1 MGRPS
6 FSIYDASAGSGKTYA
21 LVKEYLKIILTAHK
35 NDAYRNILAITFTN
49 KAVHEMKSRIVGS
62 LSEFAKDEPS
72 KKAFDLMQDLATD
85 TGLSIIAIKS
95 KSQQIIKHII
105 HNYAAFDISTIDKF
119 THKVIRAF
127 AHDLKLP
134 MTFEVTLDTEN
145 LLIEAVDA
153 IIAQAGE
160 DETLTKLLID
170 FTMEKTDD
178 DKSWDI
184 SREILDTGR
193 LVLNENHRN
202 EITHFH
208 DKSIADFVEIKKK
221 LIESCKVLEKDNAE
235 FAQAALTLIENN
247 GIDLKSFS
255 RGTFPNHLISIRDG
269 KFNPKNKTFHEFDDI
284 AINKT
289 AKDRALIENLIPEL
303 IQILATIY
311 KNFEKRD
318 FYKAFLKNITP
329 LSLLNT
335 VSNELAKIQE
345 EQNVLSI
352 TEFNSLIHREIQN
365 QPAPF
370 IYERLGERYR
380 HFFIDEFQ
388 DTSEMQWQNL
398 IPLIDNALAGQDDYG
413 EKGTLMIVGD
423 PKQSIYRWRG
433 GKAEQFIELS
443 KDNNPFNNPDKK
455 LEHLDKNYRS
465 YSQVIEFN
473 NEFFKLLS
481 SEFEQPD
488 YKDLYENHSHQ
499 KSNDKTGGYVNISFI
514 PKVESTEEDEDA
526 LDKSELFVL
535 ATLSTI
541 QKVLQEGFEYKD
553 IVILTRKRSQG
564 IAIANYLT
572 EQNIPLLSSETLMI
586 QNATEVRLI
595 IHLLKYLKNNADLEA
610 KAHFLH
616 YIAEN
621 IQDQLSV
628 HDFIAKG
635 MEQKLEA
642 DFEKWLMSYDISLS
656 FQNIRKKSLYEAV
669 EVIVSKFILPPAP
682 SKRGGDSVDML
693 TVESLGRKD
702 AVLESN
708 KKGYK
713 TGGNY
718 SHLLLEKAIGHR
730 KQPTVAEK
738 ILWDELKTQS
748 LGSKFRQQHLIDN
761 YIVDFVSL
769 SKKLIV
775 EVDGGYHF
783 TPEQIALDEERT
795 KVLTELGYK
804 VIRFRNE
811 EVVGSIS
818 QVLNAIKGALK
829 NQEQMLEL
837 NNDKLFNSANESK
850 DNVASKSPSLSGRAG
865 VGNAYVQYFLDIVL
879 ERDVRNQAG
888 ISDFLNFWDK
898 NAEKFSIPS
907 PEGNNAVRIMT
918 IHKSKGLEFP
928 VVIMPFAEE
937 DYNRKPKDKL
947 WLDGEEMGFGLP
959 KVLVDNS
966 SAVEGFG
973 VEAKSVYDQKKQ
985 EELLDNVNVLYVAL
999 TRAEEQLYVISN
1011 MNLSSKGEVPKNNM
1025 CTFFINYL
1033 TSKGVFDEN
1042 ILEYEFGGATKLSNK
1057 AKHID
1062 TSKAIRVVA
1071 EVLNPKNIKIAQRE
1085 ALMWG
1090 THQQESIEYGNVV
1103 HEILSFVKTKNDI
1116 DLAVTKSIESGL
1128 ITFNQKELVHK
1139 TIQDIVNHEELEF
1152 FFSEEHEVLNE
1163 QTIIQKEGK
1172 TIKPD
1177 RMVVTKNKE
1186 VYLLDYK
1193 TGVHNAKYQKQLE
1206 NYQSAI
1212 ELMGYK
1218 VVKKALIYIGKE
1230 IDVVNL

>member
-1 MGRPS
+1 MSFPSGLGLNRSDKYSRNLKKICNNKEKCLWLKKLFRHKIIMENNTNSHHNKNPISAPSPPERSGVGRPS

-21 LVKEYLKIILTAHK
+21 LVKEYLKIILVAHK

-62 LSEFAKDEPS
+62 LSEFAEDEPS
-72 KKAFDLMQDLATD
+72 QKANDLMQDLAVD
-85 TGLSIIAIKS
+85 TQLSIIQIKT

-127 AHDLKLP
+127 AHDLNLP

-160 DETLTKLLID
+160 DETLTNLLID

-202 EITHFH
+202 EIGHFQ
-208 DKSIADFVEIKKK
+208 DKSITDFVEIKKK
-221 LIESCKVLEKDNAE
+221 LVETCKFLDKENASLAE
-235 FAQAALTLIENN
+235 GVLTLIEKS

-255 RGTFPNHLISIRDG
+255 RGTFPNHLTSIRDG
-269 KFNPKNKTFHEFDDI
+269 KFNPNNKTFHEFDDI

-289 AKDRALIENLIPEL
+289 AKDRTLIENLIPEL
-303 IQILATIY
+303 IEVLATIY

-352 TEFNSLIHREIQN
+352 TEFNAIIHREIQN

-398 IPLIDNALAGQDDYG
+398 IPLIDNALSGQDDFG

-465 YSQVIEFN
+465 YSQVIDFN
-473 NEFFKLLS
+473 NEFFKLVS
-481 SEFEQPD
+481 GEFEHPD

-499 KSNDKTGGYVNISFI
+499 KTNDKTGGYVNISFI
-514 PKVESTEEDEDA
+514 PKVETVEEDEETMGKA
-526 LDKSELFVL
+526 ELYVL
-535 ATLSTI
+535 ATLNTI
-541 QKVLQEGFEYKD
+541 QKVLREGFEYKD
-553 IVILTRKRSQG
+553 IVILTRKRGQG

-572 EQNIPLLSSETLMI
+572 EKNIPLLSSETLMI

-610 KAHFLH
+610 KAYFLH
-616 YIAEN
+616 YVAEN
-621 IQDQLSV
+621 IQDKMPV

-635 MEQKLEA
+635 MEQKNEVE
-642 DFEKWLMSYDISLS
+642 FENWLTRFDISLS

-669 EVIVSKFILPPAP
+669 EIMVSKFLSPNLA
-682 SKRGGDSVDML
+682 KGG
-693 TVESLGRKD
+693 G
-702 AVLESN
+702 
-708 KKGYK
+708 
-713 TGGNY
+713 
-718 SHLLLEKAIGHR
+718 
-730 KQPTVAEK
+730 
-738 ILWDELKTQS
+738 
-748 LGSKFRQQHLIDN
+748 
-761 YIVDFVSL
+761 
-769 SKKLIV
+769 
-775 EVDGGYHF
+775 
-783 TPEQIALDEERT
+783 
-795 KVLTELGYK
+795 
-804 VIRFRNE
+804 
-811 EVVGSIS
+811 
-818 QVLNAIKGALK
+818 
-829 NQEQMLEL
+829 
-837 NNDKLFNSANESK
+837 
-850 DNVASKSPSLSGRAG
+850 
-865 VGNAYVQYFLDIVL
+865 AYVQYFLDIVL
-879 ERDVRNQAG
+879 EKDVRNQAG

-928 VVIMPFAEE
+928 VVIIPFAEE
-937 DYNRKPKDKL
+937 DYSRKPKDKL
-947 WLDGEEMGFGLP
+947 WLEAKEMDFGLP
-959 KVLVDNS
+959 KVLIDNS

-973 VEAKSVYDQKKQ
+973 EEAKLVYDQKKQ
-985 EELLDNVNVLYVAL
+985 EELLDNINVLYVAL
-999 TRAEEQLYVISN
+999 TRAEEQLYIISN
-1011 MNLSSKGEVPKNNM
+1011 MNLTSKGEVKTNDM
-1025 CTFFINYL
+1025 STFFINYL
-1033 TSKGVFDEN
+1033 MNYCGFDESKF
-1042 ILEYEFGGATKLSNK
+1042 EYEFGSPSKLSSN
-1057 AKHID
+1057 AKHVD
-1062 TSKAIRVVA
+1062 ASKKIEVVA
-1071 EVLNPKNIKIAQRE
+1071 ETLNPKNIKIAQRE

-1103 HEILSFVKTKNDI
+1103 HEILSFVKIKEDV
-1116 DLAVTKSIESGL
+1116 DVAVYKAIENGL
-1128 ITFNQKELVHK
+1128 INFGQKQLVSQ
-1139 TIQDIVNHEELEF
+1139 TIRDIVNHKELELF
-1152 FFSEEHEVLNE
+1152 FAEGNIVLNE
-1163 QTIIQKEGK
+1163 QTIIQKQGT

-1177 RMVVTKNKE
+1177 RMVVTANDQ

-1193 TGVHNAKYQKQLE
+1193 TGTHNAKYQKQLE
-1206 NYQSAI
+1206 NYQNAI

-1218 VVKKALIYIGKE
+1218 VVKKSLIYIGKQ

>member
-1 MGRPS
+1 MQRPS

-21 LVKEYLKIILTAHK
+21 LVKEYLKIILVAPK

-62 LSEFAKDEPS
+62 LSEFAKEEPS
-72 KKAFDLMQDLATD
+72 GKALDLMQDLVNGKRKENNPEEWSEEPI
-85 TGLSIIAIKS
+85 GLSIIEIKT

-127 AHDLKLP
+127 AHDLNLP

-145 LLIEAVDA
+145 LLVEAVDA

-184 SREILDTGR
+184 SREILETGR
-193 LVLNENHRN
+193 LVLNENNRN
-202 EITHFH
+202 EITHFQ
-208 DKSIADFVEIKKK
+208 DKSILEFVEIKNK
-221 LIESCKVLEKDNAE
+221 LSEACKDLEKQTIVFAE
-235 FAQAALTLIENN
+235 EALALIDKN
-247 GIDLKSFS
+247 GIDTKSFS
-255 RGTFPNHLISIRDG
+255 RGTFPNHITSIQQG
-269 KFNPKNKTFHEFDDI
+269 KFNPKNKMFHEFDDI

-289 AKDRALIENLIPEL
+289 AKDRAIIENLIPEFL
-303 IQILATIY
+303 QILSKVYST
-311 KNFEKRD
+311 FEKIN

-352 TEFNSLIHREIQN
+352 SEFNAIIHREIQN

-398 IPLIDNALAGQDDYG
+398 IPLIDNALSGQDDFG
-413 EKGTLMIVGD
+413 VKGTLMIVGD

-443 KDNNPFNNPDKK
+443 KDQNPFNNPDKR

-465 YSQVIEFN
+465 YSQIIEFN
-473 NEFFKLLS
+473 NDFFKLLS
-481 SEFEQPD
+481 NEFDHLD

-499 KSNDKTGGYVNISFI
+499 KTNDKTGGYVNISFI
-514 PKVESTEEDEDA
+514 PKVETSEDDDET
-526 LDKSELFVL
+526 LDKTDLYVL
-535 ATLSTI
+535 ATLNTI
-541 QKVLQEGFEYKD
+541 QKTLKQGFQYKD

-572 EQNIPLLSSETLMI
+572 EQGIPLLSSETLMI

-595 IHLLKYLKNNADLEA
+595 IHLLKYLKNSSDLESKANFLQYLA
-610 KAHFLH
+610 K
-616 YIAEN
+616 N
-621 IQDQLSV
+621 SQDKLPI
-628 HDFIAKG
+628 HDFIAQG
-635 MEQKLEA
+635 MALFQET
-642 DFEKWLMSYDISLS
+642 DFENWLMSFDVSLS

-669 EVIVSKFILPPAP
+669 ETIIAKFLTPALSKG
-682 SKRGGDSVDML
+682 KGDGVVNRVDKN
-693 TVESLGRKD
+693 SLI
-702 AVLESN
+702 ESN
-708 KKGYK
+708 KLGLM

-718 SHLLLEKAIGHR
+718 SHLLIEKAKEMR
-730 KQPTVAEK
+730 KQPTHAEK
-738 ILWDELKTQS
+738 VLWMELKSKS
-748 LGSKFRQQHLIDN
+748 LEDYKFRQQHLIDDF
-761 YIVDFVSL
+761 IVDFVCL
-769 SKKLIV
+769 SKKLV
-775 EVDGGYHF
+775 LEVDGEYHF
-783 TPEQIALDEERT
+783 TEEQIQLDNYRT
-795 KVLTELGYK
+795 ITLNKLGYK
-804 VIRFRNE
+804 VIRFTNE
-811 EVVGSIS
+811 QVVKSIS
-818 QVLNAIKGALK
+818 EVLKEIKKELVS
-829 NQEQMLEL
+829 QEIFL
-837 NNDKLFNSANESK
+837 DSIAPVSAP
-850 DNVASKSPSLSGRAG
+850 SPSERVGE
-865 VGNAYVQYFLDIVL
+865 GNAYVQYFLDIVL
-879 ERDVRNQAG
+879 ERDIRNQAG

-907 PEGNNAVRIMT
+907 PEGTNAVRIMT

-928 VVIMPFAEE
+928 VVIFPFAEE

-947 WLDGEEMGFGLP
+947 WINAEEQDFGLP
-959 KVLVDNS
+959 KVLIDNS

-973 VEAKSVYDQKKQ
+973 EEAAEVYNQKKQ
-985 EELLDNVNVLYVAL
+985 EELLDNINVLYVAL

-1011 MNLSSKGEVPKNNM
+1011 MNLSNKGEIPKNNM
-1025 CTFFINYL
+1025 CSFFINYIG
-1033 TSKGVFDEN
+1033 SKCEFDEN
-1042 ILEYEFGGATKLSNK
+1042 KMEYEFGNLIRLSVGK
-1057 AKHID
+1057 EHVD
-1062 TSKAIRVVA
+1062 TSKTIPLVS
-1071 EVLNPKNIKIAQRE
+1071 EILNPQNIKIAQRE

-1090 THQQESIEYGNVV
+1090 THQQEAIEYGNVI
-1103 HEILSFVKTKNDI
+1103 HEILSFVKTKNDV
-1116 DLAVTKSIESGL
+1116 DLAIIKSIENGL
-1128 ITFNQKELVHK
+1128 ITFAQKETVYN
-1139 TIQDIVNHEELEF
+1139 TIQEIVGHLELSTYFAEENEI
-1152 FFSEEHEVLNE
+1152 LNE

-1172 TIKPD
+1172 TVKPD
-1177 RMVVTKNKE
+1177 RIVLTKNKE
-1186 VYLLDYK
+1186 VLLLDYK
-1193 TGVHNAKYQKQLE
+1193 TGTHNVKYQQQLA
-1206 NYQSAI
+1206 NYQHAI
-1212 ELMGYK
+1212 EKMGYK

>member
-1 MGRPS
+1 VKNNIAMQRPS
-6 FSIYDASAGSGKTYA
+6 FSIYDASAGSGKTYS

-49 KAVHEMKSRIVGS
+49 KAVHEMKSRIIGS

-72 KKAFDLMQDLATD
+72 QKASDLMQDMINGKRKEDIPEEWTEEPI
-85 TGLSIIAIKS
+85 GLSEIQIKT

-127 AHDLKLP
+127 AHDLNLP
-134 MTFEVTLDTEN
+134 MTFEVTLDTDN

-184 SREILDTGR
+184 SREILETGK
-193 LVLNENHRN
+193 LVLNENHRS
-202 EITHFH
+202 EITNFS

-221 LIESCKVLEKDNAE
+221 LINSCKELEKDNTE

-255 RGTFPNHLISIRDG
+255 RGTFPNHLISILDG
-269 KFNPKNKTFHEFDDI
+269 KFNSKNKTFHEFDDI

-303 IQILATIY
+303 IQILAAIY

-398 IPLIDNALAGQDDYG
+398 IPLIDNALAGQDEYG
-413 EKGTLMIVGD
+413 DKGTLMIVGD

-433 GKAEQFIELS
+433 GKAEQFIDLS
-443 KDNNPFNNPDKK
+443 KEANPFSNPDKK

-465 YSQVIEFN
+465 YSQVIDFN
-473 NEFFKLLS
+473 NEFFKMLS
-481 SEFEQPD
+481 AEFSHPD

-499 KSNDKTGGYVNISFI
+499 KSNNKTGGYVNISFI
-514 PKVESTEEDEDA
+514 PPIEKSADDDDA
-526 LDKSELFVL
+526 LDKTELYVL
-535 ATLSTI
+535 AALDTI
-541 QKVLQEGFEYKD
+541 KKVLLKGFEYKD
-553 IVILTRKRSQG
+553 IVILTRKRDQG
-564 IAIANYLT
+564 VAIANYLT

-595 IHLLKYLKNNADLEA
+595 IHLLKYLKNNADLES
-610 KAHFLH
+610 KAYFLH

-621 IQDQLSV
+621 IQDKLPI
-628 HDFIAKG
+628 HDFIAQG
-635 MEQKLEA
+635 MEHENEA
-642 DFEKWLMSYDISLS
+642 DFEQWLMSFDISLS

-669 EVIVSKFILPPAP
+669 EIVVSKFLSP
-682 SKRGGDSVDML
+682 KLTKGG
-693 TVESLGRKD
+693 G
-702 AVLESN
+702 
-708 KKGYK
+708 
-713 TGGNY
+713 
-718 SHLLLEKAIGHR
+718 
-730 KQPTVAEK
+730 
-738 ILWDELKTQS
+738 
-748 LGSKFRQQHLIDN
+748 
-761 YIVDFVSL
+761 
-769 SKKLIV
+769 
-775 EVDGGYHF
+775 
-783 TPEQIALDEERT
+783 
-795 KVLTELGYK
+795 
-804 VIRFRNE
+804 
-811 EVVGSIS
+811 
-818 QVLNAIKGALK
+818 
-829 NQEQMLEL
+829 
-837 NNDKLFNSANESK
+837 
-850 DNVASKSPSLSGRAG
+850 
-865 VGNAYVQYFLDIVL
+865 AYVQYFLDIVL

-888 ISDFLNFWDK
+888 IADFLNFWDK
-898 NAEKFSIPS
+898 NSSKFSIPS

-928 VVIMPFAEE
+928 VVIIPFAEE
-937 DYNRKPKDKL
+937 DYSRKPKDKL
-947 WLDGEEMGFGLP
+947 WLEAEGVDFGLP
-959 KVLVDNS
+959 KVLIDNS

-973 VEAKSVYDQKKQ
+973 EQAKAVFDLKKQ
-985 EELLDNVNVLYVAL
+985 EELLDNINVLYVAL
-999 TRAEEQLYVISN
+999 TRAEEQLYLISN
-1011 MNLSSKGEVPKNNM
+1011 MNLTSKGEVQPNNM
-1025 CTFFINYL
+1025 STFFINYL
-1033 TSKGVFDEN
+1033 DSKGGFNPEQF
-1042 ILEYEFGGATKLSNK
+1042 EYEFGDSVKLSK
-1057 AKHID
+1057 PSKHVD
-1062 TSKAIRVVA
+1062 TSKKIEVVS
-1071 EVLNPKNIKIAQRE
+1071 ETLNPKNIKIAQRE

-1103 HEILSFVKTKNDI
+1103 HEVLSYVKTKADVE
-1116 DLAVTKSIESGL
+1116 LAVDKAIENGL
-1128 ITFNQKELVHK
+1128 INYGQKELVYQ
-1139 TIQDIVNHEELEF
+1139 TILDIVNHKELEVCF
-1152 FFSEEHEVLNE
+1152 ASGNIVLNE
-1163 QTIIQKEGK
+1163 QTIIQKEGN

-1177 RMVVTKNKE
+1177 RMVVTTDNE

-1206 NYQSAI
+1206 NYEHAI

>member
-1 MGRPS
+1 MEHKVNPFSTPSPSGRAGVGRPS
-6 FSIYDASAGSGKTYA
+6 FAIYDASAGSGKTYA
-21 LVKEYLKIILTAHK
+21 LVKEYLKIILTAPK

-72 KKAFDLMQDLATD
+72 KKAFDLMNDLVDD
-85 TGLSIIAIKS
+85 TKDWAAKLSIIQIKT

-202 EITHFH
+202 EITHFQ

-221 LIESCKVLEKDNAE
+221 LIESCKVLEKDSAE
-235 FAQAALTLIENN
+235 FAEAALALIEKN

-269 KFNPKNKTFHEFDDI
+269 KYNPKNKTFHEFDDI

-289 AKDRALIENLIPEL
+289 AKDRALIENIIPEL
-303 IQILATIY
+303 IQILGTIY

-318 FYKAFLKNITP
+318 FYKAFLRNITP

-352 TEFNSLIHREIQN
+352 SEFNAIIHREIQN

-443 KDNNPFNNPDKK
+443 KDNNPFANPEKV

-465 YSQVIEFN
+465 YSQVIDFN
-473 NEFFKLLS
+473 NEFFKLVS

-499 KSNDKTGGYVNISFI
+499 KTNDKTGGYVNISFI
-514 PKVESTEEDEDA
+514 PKLETAEDEEES
-526 LDKSELFVL
+526 LDKTELFVL

-610 KAHFLH
+610 KVYFLH

-621 IQDQLSV
+621 IQDQLPV

-635 MEQKLEA
+635 MDQKLEA

-669 EVIVSKFILPPAP
+669 EVVITKFLSPNLA
-682 SKRGGDSVDML
+682 KGG
-693 TVESLGRKD
+693 G
-702 AVLESN
+702 
-708 KKGYK
+708 
-713 TGGNY
+713 
-718 SHLLLEKAIGHR
+718 
-730 KQPTVAEK
+730 
-738 ILWDELKTQS
+738 
-748 LGSKFRQQHLIDN
+748 
-761 YIVDFVSL
+761 
-769 SKKLIV
+769 
-775 EVDGGYHF
+775 
-783 TPEQIALDEERT
+783 
-795 KVLTELGYK
+795 
-804 VIRFRNE
+804 
-811 EVVGSIS
+811 
-818 QVLNAIKGALK
+818 
-829 NQEQMLEL
+829 
-837 NNDKLFNSANESK
+837 
-850 DNVASKSPSLSGRAG
+850 
-865 VGNAYVQYFLDIVL
+865 AYVQYFLDIVL

-937 DYNRKPKDKL
+937 DYSRKPKDKL
-947 WLDGEEMGFGLP
+947 WLDGEELDFGLP

-973 VEAKSVYDQKKQ
+973 AEAKAVYDQKKQ

-999 TRAEEQLYVISN
+999 TRAEEQLYIISN

-1042 ILEYEFGGATKLSNK
+1042 KLDYQFGSTTKLSNK

-1071 EVLNPKNIKIAQRE
+1071 EVLNPKSIKIAQRE

-1090 THQQESIEYGNVV
+1090 TYQQESIEYGNVV
-1103 HEILSFVKTKNDI
+1103 HEILSFVKTKKDI
-1116 DLAVTKSIESGL
+1116 DLAINKSIESGL
-1128 ITFNQKELVHK
+1128 ITFNQKEVVQK
-1139 TIQDIVNHEELEF
+1139 TIEDIVNHAGLES
-1152 FFSEEHEVLNE
+1152 FFSDQYEVLNE

-1177 RMVVTKNKE
+1177 RMVVTEDKE
-1186 VYLLDYK
+1186 VFLLDYK
-1193 TGVHNAKYQKQLE
+1193 TGAHDAKHQKQIE
-1206 NYQSAI
+1206 NYQLAI

>member
-1 MGRPS
+1 MQRPS

-21 LVKEYLKIILTAHK
+21 LVKEYLKIILVSKK

-62 LSEFAKDEPS
+62 LSEFAKEEPS
-72 KKAFDLMQDLATD
+72 AKAQDLMQDLAID
-85 TGLSIIAIKS
+85 TQLSIIQIKT

-127 AHDLKLP
+127 AHDLGLP

-145 LLIEAVDA
+145 LLVEAVDA

-184 SREILDTGR
+184 SREIFETGR
-193 LVLNENHRN
+193 LVLNENNRN
-202 EITHFH
+202 EITHFQ
-208 DKSIADFVEIKKK
+208 DKSIAEFVEIKTK
-221 LIESCKVLEKDNAE
+221 LSEACKDLEKQTIVFAE
-235 FAQAALTLIENN
+235 EVLSLIDKN
-247 GIDLKSFS
+247 GIDTKSFS
-255 RGTFPNHLISIRDG
+255 RGTFPNHINSIQQG
-269 KFNPKNKTFHEFDDI
+269 KFNPKNKMFHEFDDI

-289 AKDRALIENLIPEL
+289 AKDRAIIENLIPEFL
-303 IQILATIY
+303 QILTKVYTA
-311 KNFEKRD
+311 FEKIN

-352 TEFNSLIHREIQN
+352 SEFNAIIHREIQN

-398 IPLIDNALAGQDDYG
+398 IPLIDNATSSEIDG

-433 GKAEQFIELS
+433 GKAEQFIDLS
-443 KDNNPFNNPDKK
+443 KDQNPFNNPEKL

-465 YSQVIEFN
+465 YSQIIEFN
-473 NEFFKLLS
+473 NDFFKLLS
-481 SEFEQPD
+481 NEFQHLD

-499 KSNDKTGGYVNISFI
+499 KTNDKTGGYVNISFI
-514 PKVESTEEDEDA
+514 PKVEKMDSSPEFTGDEEA
-526 LDKSELFVL
+526 LDKTELYVL
-535 ATLSTI
+535 ATLNTI
-541 QKVLQEGFEYKD
+541 QKTLKQGFQYKD

-572 EQNIPLLSSETLMI
+572 EQKIPLLSSETLMI

-595 IHLLKYLKNNADLEA
+595 IHLLKYLKNSSDLES
-610 KAHFLH
+610 KANFLQ
-616 YIAEN
+616 YLAQN
-621 IQDQLSV
+621 GQDKLPV

-635 MEQKLEA
+635 MSLFQET
-642 DFEKWLMSYDISLS
+642 DFENWLMSFDVSLS

-669 EVIVSKFILPPAP
+669 EVIISKFLNP
-682 SKRGGDSVDML
+682 
-693 TVESLGRKD
+693 
-702 AVLESN
+702 
-708 KKGYK
+708 
-713 TGGNY
+713 
-718 SHLLLEKAIGHR
+718 
-730 KQPTVAEK
+730 K
-738 ILWDELKTQS
+738 IS
-748 LGSKFRQQHLIDN
+748 
-761 YIVDFVSL
+761 
-769 SKKLIV
+769 
-775 EVDGGYHF
+775 
-783 TPEQIALDEERT
+783 
-795 KVLTELGYK
+795 
-804 VIRFRNE
+804 
-811 EVVGSIS
+811 
-818 QVLNAIKGALK
+818 
-829 NQEQMLEL
+829 
-837 NNDKLFNSANESK
+837 
-850 DNVASKSPSLSGRAG
+850 
-865 VGNAYVQYFLDIVL
+865 NAYVQYFLDIVL
-879 ERDVRNQAG
+879 ERDIRNQAG

-907 PEGNNAVRIMT
+907 PEGTNAVRIMT

-928 VVIMPFAEE
+928 VVIFPFAEE

-947 WLDGEEMGFGLP
+947 WLNAEEQDFGLP
-959 KVLVDNS
+959 KVLIDNS

-973 VEAKSVYDQKKQ
+973 EEAAEVYNQKKQ
-985 EELLDNVNVLYVAL
+985 EELLDNINVLYVAL

-1011 MNLSSKGEVPKNNM
+1011 MNLSSKGVVPENNM
-1025 CTFFINYL
+1025 CTFFINYVA
-1033 TSKGVFDEN
+1033 SKGIWNEDK
-1042 ILEYEFGGATKLSNK
+1042 LEYEFGNATKLSL
-1057 AKHID
+1057 AKLHVD
-1062 TSKAIRVVA
+1062 TSKTIPLVA
-1071 EVLNPKNIKIAQRE
+1071 EILNPKNIKIAKRE

-1090 THQQESIEYGNVV
+1090 THQQEAIEYGNVI
-1103 HEILSFVKTKNDI
+1103 HEILSFVKTKSDV
-1116 DLAVTKSIESGL
+1116 DLAITKSIESGL
-1128 ITFNQKELVHK
+1128 ITFGQRETVFN
-1139 TIQDIVNHEELEF
+1139 TIQQIVNHSELEICF
-1152 FFSEEHEVLNE
+1152 AEENKVLNE

-1177 RMVVTKNKE
+1177 RMVISKNNE
-1186 VYLLDYK
+1186 VLLLDYK
-1193 TGVHNAKYQKQLE
+1193 TGTHNVKYQQQLE
-1206 NYQSAI
+1206 NYQLAI

-1218 VVKKALIYIGKE
+1218 VIKKALIYIGKGIE
-1230 IDVVNL
+1230 VVNL

>member
-1 MGRPS
+1 MQRPS

-21 LVKEYLKIILTAHK
+21 LVKEYLKIILVAHK

-62 LSEFAKDEPS
+62 LSEFAKEEPN
-72 KKAFDLMQDLATD
+72 KKAQDLMQDLAVD
-85 TGLSIIAIKS
+85 TQLSIIQIKT

-127 AHDLKLP
+127 AHDLNLP

-153 IIAQAGE
+153 IISQAGE

-193 LVLNENHRN
+193 LVLNENHRS

-208 DKSIADFVEIKKK
+208 DKSISEFVEIKKK
-221 LIESCKVLEKDNAE
+221 LAETCKVLDKENASLAE
-235 FAQAALTLIENN
+235 GLLVLIDNN

-255 RGTFPNHLISIRDG
+255 RGTFPNHLVSIRDG

-303 IQILATIY
+303 IQILGTIY

-352 TEFNSLIHREIQN
+352 SEFNAIIHREIQN

-398 IPLIDNALAGQDDYG
+398 IPLIDNALSGQDDFG

-465 YSQVIEFN
+465 YSQVIDFN
-473 NEFFKLLS
+473 NDFFKLVS
-481 SEFEQPD
+481 GEFEHPD

-499 KSNDKTGGYVNISFI
+499 KTNDKKGGYVNISFI
-514 PKVESTEEDEDA
+514 PKVEQVDEAEETLDRTE
-526 LDKSELFVL
+526 LYVL
-535 ATLSTI
+535 ATLNTI
-541 QKVLQEGFEYKD
+541 QRIIKEGFEYKD
-553 IVILTRKRSQG
+553 IVILTRKRDQG

-610 KAHFLH
+610 KAYFLH
-616 YIAEN
+616 YVAEN
-621 IQDQLSV
+621 IQDQMAV

-635 MEQKLEA
+635 MEQKNEA
-642 DFEKWLMSYDISLS
+642 DFENWLMIFDISLS

-669 EVIVSKFILPPAP
+669 EIIVSKFLSPNLDQ
-682 SKRGGDSVDML
+682 GG
-693 TVESLGRKD
+693 G
-702 AVLESN
+702 
-708 KKGYK
+708 
-713 TGGNY
+713 
-718 SHLLLEKAIGHR
+718 
-730 KQPTVAEK
+730 
-738 ILWDELKTQS
+738 
-748 LGSKFRQQHLIDN
+748 
-761 YIVDFVSL
+761 
-769 SKKLIV
+769 
-775 EVDGGYHF
+775 
-783 TPEQIALDEERT
+783 
-795 KVLTELGYK
+795 
-804 VIRFRNE
+804 
-811 EVVGSIS
+811 
-818 QVLNAIKGALK
+818 
-829 NQEQMLEL
+829 
-837 NNDKLFNSANESK
+837 
-850 DNVASKSPSLSGRAG
+850 
-865 VGNAYVQYFLDIVL
+865 AYVQYFLDIVL

-888 ISDFLNFWDK
+888 IADFLNFWDK

-928 VVIMPFAEE
+928 VVIIPFAEE
-937 DYNRKPKDKL
+937 DYSRKPKDKL
-947 WLDGEEMGFGLP
+947 WLDATEMDFGLP
-959 KVLVDNS
+959 KVLIDNS

-973 VEAKSVYDQKKQ
+973 EEAKSVYDQKKQ
-985 EELLDNVNVLYVAL
+985 EELLDNINVLYVAL
-999 TRAEEQLYVISN
+999 TRAEEQLYVVSN
-1011 MNLSSKGEVPKNNM
+1011 MNLTSKGEVKANNM
-1025 CTFFINYL
+1025 STFFINYL
-1033 TSKGVFDEN
+1033 MNYGCFDEN
-1042 ILEYEFGGATKLSNK
+1042 KLEYEFGNSKKISSDS
-1057 AKHID
+1057 KHVD
-1062 TSKAIRVVA
+1062 TSKKIAVVS
-1071 EVLNPKNIKIAQRE
+1071 ETLDPKNIKIAQRE

-1103 HEILSFVKTKNDI
+1103 HEILSFIETKDDI
-1116 DLAVTKSIESGL
+1116 NLAVDKALENGL
-1128 ITFNQKELVHK
+1128 INQTQKEIVRQ
-1139 TIQDIVNHEELEF
+1139 TIEDIVSHKDLELF
-1152 FFSEEHEVLNE
+1152 FAEGNEVLNE
-1163 QTIIQKEGK
+1163 QTIIQKQGK
-1172 TIKPD
+1172 TMKPD
-1177 RMVVTKNKE
+1177 RMVLTKNKE
-1186 VYLLDYK
+1186 VFLLDYK
-1193 TGVHNAKYQKQLE
+1193 TGTHHSKYQIQLE
-1206 NYQSAI
+1206 NYQRAI

-1218 VVKKALIYIGKE
+1218 VIKKSLIYIGKE
-1230 IDVVNL
+1230 IDVVDL